1 MLCEEREGDKHQI
14 LRIDAQIA
22 WYIFVAFVCGNHR
35 ELPFSL
41 HRYWL
46 AQAQT
51 SVWLQICRQAK
62 CAVFFPFSIF
72 IRWPWNNETCRIS
85 HSVFPRDDN
94 DDILFRKNVHFMLA
108 GGVRSKFAY
117 DNEIVIQVS
126 NNVLHQISS
135 RVFGTLVEEILDYNV
150 RYENVT
156 SKYPV
161 NPTQLSEKD
170 KLYYT
175 LKQIET

>member
-1 MLCEEREGDKHQI
+1 
-14 LRIDAQIA
+14 
-22 WYIFVAFVCGNHR
+22 
-35 ELPFSL
+35 
-41 HRYWL
+41 
-46 AQAQT
+46 
-51 SVWLQICRQAK
+51 
-62 CAVFFPFSIF
+62 
-72 IRWPWNNETCRIS
+72 
-85 HSVFPRDDN
+85 
-94 DDILFRKNVHFMLA
+94 MLA

-156 SKYPV
+156 SKYPAS
-161 NPTQLSEKD
+161 PTELSERD